1 MVSGCSKNT
10 DSMKSVLVSPGFCV
24 ALSSK
29 VFVPS
34 KEADRHLSTSRI
46 DSNDLTNAIRFY
58 GFSYDWCDINEV
70 VEPVE

>member
-1 MVSGCSKNT
+1 MVPRGSKNT
-10 DSMKSVLVSPGFCV
+10 YSMKNMLVTPGFCV
-24 ALSSK
+24 AFSSEI
-29 VFVPS
+29 FMPS
-34 KEADRHLSTSRI
+34 KEADRHLSTARV